1 MDMKTSKLFSMLVV
15 AFTCL
20 FSYNVSFATA
30 AVSAKET
37 RETILKKVATGDAD
51 ALLDQF
57 TKTKAGKKAEK
68 WMKKISKKFDGAK
81 LDFSSEP
88 DKWLKYSLIAA
99 AVSIVLS
106 IVGLF
111 SLIIGLL
118 SWLFWLCAVVLFF
131 YWLFLKLEII

>member
-1 MDMKTSKLFSMLVV
+1 MLVV

-57 TKTKAGKKAEK
+57 TKSKTGKKAEK

-81 LDFSSEP
+81 LDFNSEP
-88 DKWLKYSLIAA
+88 DKWLKYCLIAA
-99 AVSIVLS
+99 AVSFVLS
-106 IVGLF
+106 VAGIFVSLVGL
-111 SLIIGLL
+111 IA
-118 SWLFWLCAVVLFF
+118 WLFWLCAVVLFF
-131 YWLFLKLEII
+131 YWLFLRLEII